1 MQESTG
7 KDVERCF
14 GILQSKFGIIANPCR
29 LWSIEAMKDVMLAC
43 VILKNMII
51 EDERSEDDLEPL
63 YEMDEDVEIPSD
75 LSFWTLKGKTTY

>member
-1 MQESTG
+1 
-7 KDVERCF
+7 
-14 GILQSKFGIIANPCR
+14 
-29 LWSIEAMKDVMLAC
+29 MKDVMLAC

-75 LSFWTLKGKTTY
+75 LSF